1 MSEAKYGEE
10 FIKHEFDEAIA
21 IQEAIVEGER
31 DLATSHPVAAVKR
44 TLKGMMKADERYLKA
59 LKRLGQRHDATGM
72 AEEVA
77 EPLVNL
83 MQATASSAGEAES
96 EAYEAHAVLL
106 ALKRKQQ
113 DSAAAM
119 LMIAREQGDTDLRDA
134 ARDFERGQKLS
145 ADTLS
150 DSLGALAV
158 RIALADSAA
167 A

>member
-1 MSEAKYGEE
+1 MSEAKHGEA

-31 DLATSHPVAAVKR
+31 ELATRHPVADVKR
-44 TLKGMMKADERYLKA
+44 TLKGLLKEDERFLKD
-59 LKRLGQRHDATGM
+59 LKRLGQKHDATGM

-77 EPLVNL
+77 GPLVKL
-83 MQATASSAGEAES
+83 MQEAASSAGEAES

-106 ALKRKQQ
+106 TLKRKQQ

-119 LMIAREQGDTDLRDA
+119 LMIAREQGDAGLRDA
-134 ARDFERGQKLS
+134 ARAFERGQKTG
-145 ADTLS
+145 ADALS
-150 DSLGALAV
+150 DSLGTLAV
-158 RIALADSAA
+158 RIALADRAA